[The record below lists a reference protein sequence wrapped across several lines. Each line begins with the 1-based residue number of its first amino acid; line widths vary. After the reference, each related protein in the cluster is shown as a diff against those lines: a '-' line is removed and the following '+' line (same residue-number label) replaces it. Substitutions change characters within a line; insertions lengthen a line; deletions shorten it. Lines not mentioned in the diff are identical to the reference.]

1 MATAAKAE
9 GLLDEAVANGD
20 GVDTVIKAYFIG
32 QDGGTKSQQLPEPDK
47 QMSLFQS
54 SGSLVP
60 LYDPAGLAIVYEN
73 SSCLRA
79 NVEAYITNIDSFGHQ
94 FVPII
99 DLSQPKARE
108 HVKNAMML
116 ERKSDQTAALLA
128 SDMKNITSE
137 QRMALL
143 KPVAEPTDAEVTA
156 RMDKLAVEIAQERV
170 ELEVFF
176 DNASVDIP
184 FSGPEGLRGLTRH
197 NLEVIGNGYW
207 EVLRDGLGQ
216 IAQFNH
222 LQATSMRLM
231 PIDDELTEVEIP
243 LRASSLTWIKRKAFK
258 RFRRFIQC
266 WEFNTKVVYFK
277 EFGDTRCVSAET
289 GRIYKNRAAL
299 ESAES
304 KDGHTAREATE
315 VFWFKISSLR
325 TAYGAPRWI
334 GALLAVLGNR
344 QSEESNFLYFEN
356 RSVPPLAILVSGGRL
371 AANSVATIEEHIK
384 NHIKGARNNHK
395 ILILEAEPASSM
407 QNAAGASGTPSRM
420 KIELKPLTE
429 AQLQDATFQA
439 YDERNFDKVGQ
450 MFRLPRMLRGD
461 VRDYNRSTA
470 NASIDFAEVQV
481 FGPIRQEFDWRMNKF
496 ILPALGARYHL
507 FRSNSPSVRDPEA
520 LAIMVERMVKANVL
534 TPEEARALCSDV
546 FNVEFSTLGEQWTK
560 QPIALTLANYRTP
573 SKDGDGSD
581 TTADEPSLD
590 TFNENGGMSMS
601 GGGPTQET
609 LGVTKKD
616 LAFLTKDVFA
626 GEHGDEDDEDDEDE
640 SDGEKAR
647 LRKLRV
653 QALMK
658 LHKHFRDEEKRKAE
672 ERWAKMEKVVIK
684 IPEEDMRKLVISDG
698 E

>member
-1 MATAAKAE
+1 MATEAKAE
-9 GLLDEAVANGD
+9 GLLDEAVAKGD
-20 GVDTVIKAYFIG
+20 GVDTIVKAYFVG
-32 QDGGTKSQQLPEPDK
+32 QDGGTKSQQSPEPDK

-99 DLSQPKARE
+99 DLSQPRARE
-108 HVKNAMML
+108 HVKNAIML
-116 ERKSDQTAALLA
+116 ERKAEKTAALLA
-128 SDMKNITSE
+128 ANESITPE
-137 QRMALL
+137 QRIEIL
-143 KPVAEPTDAEVTA
+143 KPVAEPTDEEIQA
-156 RMDKLAVEIAQERV
+156 RIDQLEVEIAQERV

-222 LQATSMRLM
+222 LAATSMRLM
-231 PIDDELTEVEIP
+231 PIDDLPTEVEISVRVSP
-243 LRASSLTWIKRKAFK
+243 LTWAKRKAYK

-266 WEFNTKVVYFK
+266 WEFNTKVIYFK
-277 EFGDTRCVSAET
+277 EFGDPRCVSAET
-289 GRIYKNRAAL
+289 GRIYKDLDAMKL
-299 ESAES
+299 VEG
-304 KDGHTAREATE
+304 KDGHQVREATE

-371 AANSVATIEEHIK
+371 AANSVATIEEHIRE
-384 NHIKGARNNHK
+384 HIKGSRNNHK

-429 AQLQDATFQA
+429 AQLQDATFQS

-534 TPEEARALCSDV
+534 IPEEARALCSDV
-546 FNVEFSTLGEQWTK
+546 FNVEFSTLGEPWTK
-560 QPIALTLANYRTP
+560 QPIALTLANY
-573 SKDGDGSD
+573 KDPAKAEEGA
-581 TTADEPSLD
+581 ADEPSLD

-609 LGVTKKD
+609 LGVSK
-616 LAFLTKDVFA
+616 KDVFA
-626 GEHGDEDDEDDEDE
+626 GEHGDDDEEDEEDEDE
-640 SDGEKAR
+640 LDEEKAR

-658 LHKHFRDEEKRKAE
+658 LHKFFRDEEKRKAE
-672 ERWAKMEKVVIK
+672 KRWAEMEKVTIRLT
-684 IPEEDMRKLVISDG
+684 EEEMRKLVIPDG